1 MTKIWI
7 DADAAPRAV
16 KDVLI
21 RASQRRKV
29 SIVFVANRNLSV
41 PVSSRLE
48 MIAVAAGADVADD
61 YIAEN
66 CDNGDLVV
74 SADVPLAARVVE
86 RGGTV
91 LQPRG
96 RVLDHDNIDEALSI
110 RNFGDSLRSSGVETG
125 GPPPFKPEDKQKF
138 SNALDRWLTIN
149 RF

>member
-1 MTKIWI
+1 MKIWV

-21 RASQRRKV
+21 RASQKRKV

-41 PVSSRLE
+41 PVSSRLQ
-48 MIAVAAGADVADD
+48 MVAVEAGADVADD

-66 CDNGDLVV
+66 CSDSDLVV

-91 LQPRG
+91 IQPRG

-110 RNFGDSLRSSGVETG
+110 RNFGDSLRSSGIETG

-149 RF
+149 GF

>member
-1 MTKIWI
+1 MKIWV

-21 RASQRRKV
+21 RASQKRKV

-41 PVSSRLE
+41 PVSSRLQ
-48 MIAVAAGADVADD
+48 MVAVEAGADVADD

-66 CDNGDLVV
+66 CSDGDLVV

-91 LQPRG
+91 IQPRG

-110 RNFGDSLRSSGVETG
+110 RNFGDSLRSSGIETG

-149 RF
+149 GF